1 MMENS
6 AESLSFIYLR
16 LTSDC
21 VEKYVCVSDAYMCVS
36 VCVCVCVCGY
46 VCMCV
51 VCMLKYLCVSAVCVI
66 YVFAWL

>member
-36 VCVCVCVCGY
+36 VCVCVCVCVAMCACVWY
-46 VCMCV
+46 VCLSTY
-51 VCMLKYLCVSAVCVI
+51 VCLLCV
-66 YVFAWL
+66 